1 MWYPCRALQKQY
13 HQIQL
18 ATVAI
23 VVFCVVSTCL
33 LDISP
38 LLSTPSGG
46 FLSKTFTDTGERQG
60 NMSRQSDETTATSID
75 SLDSQSNQTTT
86 ANRIAA
92 LQSNQSR
99 IFVSDL
105 SPWQP
110 WVYNTTKCTEKQWL
124 AREVHLNRSRVLR
137 ALRGKHIV
145 MIGDS
150 VTRYQYLN
158 LVYYL

>member
-1 MWYPCRALQKQY
+1 
-13 HQIQL
+13 
-18 ATVAI
+18 
-23 VVFCVVSTCL
+23 
-33 LDISP
+33 
-38 LLSTPSGG
+38 
-46 FLSKTFTDTGERQG
+46 
-60 NMSRQSDETTATSID
+60 MSRQSNETTPTSVD
-75 SLDSQSNQTTT
+75 SSESQSNQTTT

-110 WVYNTTKCTEKQWL
+110 WVHDTTKCTKEQWL

-158 LVYYL
+158 LVYYLRTGSWGS